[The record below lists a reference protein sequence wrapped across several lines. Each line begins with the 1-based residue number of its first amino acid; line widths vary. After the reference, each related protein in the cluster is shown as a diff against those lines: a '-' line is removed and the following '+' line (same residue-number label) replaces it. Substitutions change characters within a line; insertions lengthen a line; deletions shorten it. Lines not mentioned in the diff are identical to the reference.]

1 MVTFRIAQFFI
12 SPYHNWHNANYYL
25 ASAAPLKLAC
35 TNQALIVVEKLQ
47 WCPLSGVADVLQ
59 GLCSRVGNI
68 SLNGSAGVLR
78 TYGLRLAC
86 PLLKTFR
93 CLSANAPS
101 NLTRRPQSTA
111 RCVLDRL
118 LGYNQI
124 PRIEHLPEDAAFK
137 EPLPHA
143 ERINGCRICRL
154 QLSQASVQI
163 PSFRTLTRTWA
174 PGGHLRKL
182 RS

>member
-1 MVTFRIAQFFI
+1 MNASAQFFI
-12 SPYHNWHNANYYL
+12 SPYHNWLNANYCL

-59 GLCSRVGNI
+59 GLCLRVGNI

-86 PLLKTFR
+86 PLLKPFR
-93 CLSANAPS
+93 CLSANAPAK
-101 NLTRRPQSTA
+101 QSYA
-111 RCVLDRL
+111 KAAVYCQVLRWTRL
-118 LGYNQI
+118 LGYNRI
-124 PRIEHLPEDAAFK
+124 PRIEHLLEDAAFK

-143 ERINGCRICRL
+143 ERINGRRL

-163 PSFRTLTRTWA
+163 PSLRTLTRTWA

-182 RS
+182 RL